1 MTVVSNLR
9 SRHSDGD
16 KNAVPTS
23 SNGAHLATEGSDAPQ
38 VLFMDT
44 SDVRNRTGH
53 VPSSYYQV
61 ATPKSPHELSLT
73 DDADDDRTGPS
84 HHQNDHRESEESERL
99 KYETAK
105 HEIMENLNLHIMLN
119 NNEHTDLESELGRID
134 AQMRVLEYM
143 HRDPQLMAHV
153 EKHQEELYTRHREDF
168 TRRKEREAFRASL
181 NGLDPLST
189 VASSR
194 PGDESG
200 NGGFFYHTRSK
211 SAHNVNIAP
220 ISTSNNNDQQ
230 LDSRLRP
237 ASGKLEGKGVLEG
250 KTLRVQD
257 QQAALGSELDPV
269 LPSLLNQHQKRNY
282 SSSCLTSKSGIVGS
296 NEKNEPIFK
305 RPDGILVIIACSF
318 CERSGFTSA
327 QGIVNHVRLKHAT
340 SYPSQPLAVLKN
352 QQVLPDSRQAAE
364 IIAQFKSLHLDPQH
378 DYLPHV
384 INIQTSV
391 NPVDHKFRRAS
402 SRELSPR
409 AISPKV
415 ETRSDGLRKST
426 RHLRKLYPDEDFKD
440 IVHYV
445 NDAQKDLDCILKQP
459 SDTEDTGE
467 SGLDDDVKND
477 QTSSSLNT
485 SNANGDSTDS
495 NKPKKEPGL
504 EKSTDRKRRG
514 SPELDTGRKR
524 FRAAEKKVRPDA
536 IALMKIPER
545 DKRSSHYNLR
555 AKSKLR
561 GHNRYD

>member
-9 SRHSDGD
+9 SRHSDGN
-16 KNAVPTS
+16 KNTMS
-23 SNGAHLATEGSDAPQ
+23 TGSNGAHLGTEGSDSPQ

-61 ATPKSPHELSLT
+61 ATPKSPHDLSLM
-73 DDADDDRTGPS
+73 DEAEEVRTGPS
-84 HHQNDHRESEESERL
+84 HHDHRESEESERL

-105 HEIMENLNLHIMLN
+105 HEIMENLNLHIMLK
-119 NNEHTDLESELGRID
+119 NNEHTELESELGRIE

-143 HRDPQLMAHV
+143 HQDSQLMKHV
-153 EKHQEELYTRHREDF
+153 GKRQEELYTRHREEF
-168 TRRKEREAFRASL
+168 TRRKEREAFRTSL
-181 NGLDPLST
+181 NGVDPLS
-189 VASSR
+189 AIPSSR
-194 PGDESG
+194 PGAESG
-200 NGGFFYHTRSK
+200 HGGYFYHTRSK
-211 SAHNVNIAP
+211 SAHNVNIG
-220 ISTSNNNDQQ
+220 Q
-230 LDSRLRP
+230 LDASGNDTHLESRLRP
-237 ASGKLEGKGVLEG
+237 ASGKFEGKGLPEG
-250 KTLRVQD
+250 KTLRVHD

-269 LPSLLNQHQKRNY
+269 RPSLLNQHQKRNY
-282 SSSCLTSKSGIVGS
+282 SSSCLTSKSGVVGS

-352 QQVLPDSRQAAE
+352 QQVLPDSRQATE

-391 NPVDHKFRRAS
+391 NAVGHKDRRAS

-409 AISPKV
+409 AMSLKV
-415 ETRSDGLRKST
+415 ETRPDGPRKST
-426 RHLRKLYPDEDFKD
+426 RHLRKLYPDEDFKE

-459 SDTEDTGE
+459 SETEDSGE
-467 SGLDDDVKND
+467 SGPDDDVKVERNQSSLVTSNSNGNIRGSKD
-477 QTSSSLNT
+477 NREKESSSET
-485 SNANGDSTDS
+485 SPDH
-495 NKPKKEPGL
+495 
-504 EKSTDRKRRG
+504 KRRKSS

-524 FRAAEKKVRPDA
+524 YRAAEKKVRPDA